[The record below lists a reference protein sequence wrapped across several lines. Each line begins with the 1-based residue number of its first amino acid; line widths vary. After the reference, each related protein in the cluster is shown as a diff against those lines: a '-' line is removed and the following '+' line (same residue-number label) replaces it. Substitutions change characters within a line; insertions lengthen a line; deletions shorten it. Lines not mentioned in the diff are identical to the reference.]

1 MKRMLWMMMLVSL
14 AALFAAC
21 GGDAEPASSGTG
33 TDADTSG
40 EEMSLDDQLVAAVN
54 AEDVAEV
61 DRLLSEG
68 ADASVE
74 EADDFFS
81 NPILRTAVVDGN
93 VEITRLLIENGADVN
108 ARDSKGNSVLRR
120 AITEGHPELVAL
132 LIDAGADATAVEGDD
147 NALLPLAV
155 QTGDIEVV
163 RMLLDAGADVND
175 EASTSLVVDI
185 FNMQFQAPGI
195 HAAAA
200 RGMED
205 ILQLLID
212 NGADVNQSVS
222 VDGENA
228 WPPLTFAAV
237 GNHVEMIDLL
247 VANGAEIEG
256 KTEDVRPLVM
266 AVTNGQREATLK
278 LIELGADLSRRD
290 EVGNILLG
298 LARNWDHEEIVEI
311 LLEAGAEE

>member
-1 MKRMLWMMMLVSL
+1 MIMLVSL
-14 AALFAAC
+14 AALIAAC
-21 GGDAEPASSGTG
+21 SEDTEPASSETG
-33 TDADTSG
+33 TDEDTSF
-40 EEMSLDDQLVAAVN
+40 EEMSLDDQLIAAVN
-54 AEDVAEV
+54 SEDVAEV

-74 EADDFFS
+74 ESDDFFS
-81 NPILRTAVVDGN
+81 NPILRSAVMDGN
-93 VEITRLLIENGADVN
+93 VEITRLLIDNGGDVN

-120 AITEGHPELVAL
+120 AITQGHTELVSL

-155 QTGDIEVV
+155 QTGDIEIV

-175 EASTSLVVDI
+175 EAGTSLVVGV
-185 FNMQFQAPGI
+185 FNMQFPAPGI
-195 HAAAA
+195 HVAAA

-222 VDGENA
+222 VDGENE

-237 GNHVEMIDLL
+237 GNHVETIELL

-256 KTEDVRPLVM
+256 AVEDVNPLLM
-266 AVTNGQREATLK
+266 AATIGQREATLK
-278 LIELGADLSRRD
+278 LIELGADVNQRD
-290 EVGNILLG
+290 EFGNIALG
-298 LARNWDHEEIVEI
+298 AARNAGHEAIVEI